1 MQDELQ
7 LLEVDE
13 SILEAYPLFR
23 KPRVSVFGAV
33 RKMREQRWNMV
44 KKQIQYTF
52 IYEYLER
59 WIRKNMI
66 DLILFN
72 KDDFGDNSSKSNG
85 IGGLLNNE
93 FE

>member
-44 KKQIQYTF
+44 KK
-52 IYEYLER
+52 
-59 WIRKNMI
+59 
-66 DLILFN
+66 
-72 KDDFGDNSSKSNG
+72 
-85 IGGLLNNE
+85 
-93 FE
+93 

>member
-1 MQDELQ
+1 M
-7 LLEVDE
+7 DE
-13 SILEAYPLFR
+13 SIIEAYPLFR
-23 KPRVSVFGAV
+23 RPRVSVFGAV

-44 KKQIQYTF
+44 KKQVQYVF
-52 IYEYLER
+52 IYDYLER

-85 IGGLLNNE
+85 GNVDAMLNKE
-93 FE
+93 FD

>member
-1 MQDELQ
+1 M
-7 LLEVDE
+7 EVDE
-13 SILEAYPLFR
+13 SIIEAYPLFR
-23 KPRVSVFGAV
+23 RPRVSVFGAV

-44 KKQIQYTF
+44 KKQVQYVF
-52 IYEYLER
+52 IYDYLER

-85 IGGLLNNE
+85 GNVDAMLNKE
-93 FE
+93 FD

>member
-1 MQDELQ
+1 M
-7 LLEVDE
+7 EVDE
-13 SILEAYPLFR
+13 SILEAYPIFR

-44 KKQIQYTF
+44 KKQIQYIF
-52 IYEYLER
+52 IYDYLER

-85 IGGLLNNE
+85 GGVDAILNKD
-93 FE
+93 FD